1 MSDYLDRPLPKRT
14 LNWFTAAEVVLV
26 VVVLVFAALDMGW
39 LVVLTGWV
47 LLNVTFVRARVLR
60 VYRRDLVD
68 AANAGKKVRS

>member
-1 MSDYLDRPLPKRT
+1 MTDHLDRPLPKRT
-14 LNWFTAAEVVLV
+14 LNWFTAAEVILV

-47 LLNVTFVRARVLR
+47 LLNVAFVRARVLR

-68 AANAGKKVRS
+68 EANAGKKVRP